1 MYQRILFPTDGSEAT
16 DKALEAA
23 VTLAK
28 LCGAE
33 LQVLSVKDP
42 YPFAAVSEIHP
53 IAPQEYLDAQD
64 RAARS
69 CVGRA
74 VAVAESAGVKASG
87 CVVEAVHPWEAI
99 VEQAQTQGCD
109 LIVMASHGRRG
120 IAALLL
126 GSETTRVL
134 THTQL
139 PVLVVR

>member
-16 DKALEAA
+16 DKAMASA
-23 VTLAK
+23 TGLAK

-33 LQVLSVKDP
+33 MRVLSVKDP

-53 IAPQEYLDAQD
+53 IAPQEFLDAQD
-64 RAARS
+64 RAAKA
-69 CVGRA
+69 CVERA
-74 VAVAESAGVKASG
+74 LATAKEAGVAAQG
-87 CVVEAVHPWEAI
+87 AVVEAVHPWEAI
-99 VEQAQTQGCD
+99 VEHAQREACD

-134 THTQL
+134 THTHL